1 MGKLW
6 RVLCPIRQYNDK
18 LILQCNS
25 YKKGHTHLVWY
36 NIADSE
42 NIKESEILSPVVT
55 VTGLDEGEYAFYTR
69 NEESA
74 SVRTYIQILKET
86 AEEAVERIEQYVD
99 NINHYHKDALELLR
113 ERLKDDPDS
122 RPISLLIALY
132 RALVEAQNTD
142 RKKAYFQ
149 LIAIAQYCDNSRSLH
164 MNKDNEAPVYI
175 KNDSQASIEVG
186 SMVTK
191 IIVHKIVGSKKGYY
205 AAIQTAFNPSHSLQL
220 ADNGEYVIEAYTEN
234 DLVGVYV
241 HFSGNDATKQWIWE
255 SQCATENKTT
265 DAKEQLLELPA
276 SFSFFAEEEQQ
287 RILIERAK
295 NPFDELIARPQVTI
309 TKNSV
314 DVVIENSELLGA
326 LGNFYIVAKEPDQ
339 LFTNGFDRVE
349 KVAGSTATFKKAKH
363 LLSDVEDYY
372 FYIQDES
379 KRLVSKLELLSLA
392 GADYEEYKENLRQLE
407 LYDYNKRLAP
417 LIDYRIPAANEAVK
431 VLMEAAKNDSDV
443 NTSNVYKYL
452 IGQLNTNKH
461 LAYFNAAVNAIM
473 EDRISH
479 GLFTQ
484 SFFSK
489 GIKLER
495 AVDKLI
501 FPPKD
506 SKYVLQVDKI
516 SINSNE
522 VVTEYY
528 ESGLGAIEVQARGA
542 DYFIYQA
549 IDKQSYRR
557 SGYVFINTAKYSS
570 CITNWNIDIEV
581 I

>member
-1 MGKLW
+1 
-6 RVLCPIRQYNDK
+6 
-18 LILQCNS
+18 
-25 YKKGHTHLVWY
+25 
-36 NIADSE
+36 
-42 NIKESEILSPVVT
+42 
-55 VTGLDEGEYAFYTR
+55 
-69 NEESA
+69 
-74 SVRTYIQILKET
+74 
-86 AEEAVERIEQYVD
+86 
-99 NINHYHKDALELLR
+99 
-113 ERLKDDPDS
+113 
-122 RPISLLIALY
+122 
-132 RALVEAQNTD
+132 
-142 RKKAYFQ
+142 
-149 LIAIAQYCDNSRSLH
+149 
-164 MNKDNEAPVYI
+164 
-175 KNDSQASIEVG
+175 
-186 SMVTK
+186 
-191 IIVHKIVGSKKGYY
+191 
-205 AAIQTAFNPSHSLQL
+205 L
-220 ADNGEYVIEAYTEN
+220 ADNGEYVIEAYTGN

-241 HFSGNDATKQWIWE
+241 HFSGNDTTKKWLWE
-255 SQCATENKTT
+255 SQCDTEDKAT

-276 SFSFFAEEEQQ
+276 SFSFFEEEEQQ
-287 RILIERAK
+287 RILIERSK
-295 NPFDELIARPQVTI
+295 NPFDELVARPQVTV
-309 TKNSV
+309 TKRSV

-349 KVAGSTATFKKAKH
+349 KITGSTATFKKAKH
-363 LLSDVEDYY
+363 LMSDVEDYY
-372 FYIQDES
+372 FYIQDEN

-392 GADYEEYKENLRQLE
+392 STDYEEYKENLRQLE
-407 LYDYNKRLAP
+407 LYDYNKRLMP
-417 LIDYRIPAANEAVK
+417 LIDYRIPNANEAVK
-431 VLMEAAKNDSDV
+431 VLMEAAKNDSDL

-461 LAYFNAAVNAIM
+461 LAYFNGAVNAIM

-506 SKYVLQVDKI
+506 SRYVLQVDKL
-516 SINSNE
+516 SVNSNE

-528 ESGLGAIEVQARGA
+528 ESGSGAIEVQARGA

-570 CITNWNIDIEV
+570 CIVNWNIDIEV